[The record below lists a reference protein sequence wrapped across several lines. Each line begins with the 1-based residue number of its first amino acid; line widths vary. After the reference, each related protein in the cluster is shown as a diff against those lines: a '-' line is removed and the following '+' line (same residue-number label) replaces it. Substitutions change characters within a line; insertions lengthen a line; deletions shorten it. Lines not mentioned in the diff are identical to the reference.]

1 MNFPRRE
8 TRTRFSGSPQLLLL
22 SLYSLKAKVYGIPPW
37 GLFDSLRS
45 KWDLWALFL
54 ARMCKGAQSCAERPI
69 VLWALSTW
77 WDLDSFCLPPLFL
90 LIYDFLFHAPWLV
103 HIGCTFYPFPT
114 VLVTYIFRLTFVP
127 NNKREDNVFFCL
139 FLVLCFVWC
148 FHHPKSV
155 FKPALV

>member
-69 VLWALSTW
+69 VLWALSTL

-139 FLVLCFVWC
+139 FLVLCFVSC

>member
-22 SLYSLKAKVYGIPPW
+22 SLYSLKAKVYGILPR

-69 VLWALSTW
+69 VLWALSTL

-90 LIYDFLFHAPWLV
+90 LIYDFLFHASWLV

-114 VLVTYIFRLTFVP
+114 VLVTYIFRLTFTP

>member
-22 SLYSLKAKVYGIPPW
+22 SLYSLKAKVYGILPR
-37 GLFDSLRS
+37 GLFDSLKS

-69 VLWALSTW
+69 VLWALSTL

-90 LIYDFLFHAPWLV
+90 LIYDFLFHASWLV

-114 VLVTYIFRLTFVP
+114 VLVTYIFRLTFMP
-127 NNKREDNVFFCL
+127 NNKREDNMFFCL

-155 FKPALV
+155 LKPALV